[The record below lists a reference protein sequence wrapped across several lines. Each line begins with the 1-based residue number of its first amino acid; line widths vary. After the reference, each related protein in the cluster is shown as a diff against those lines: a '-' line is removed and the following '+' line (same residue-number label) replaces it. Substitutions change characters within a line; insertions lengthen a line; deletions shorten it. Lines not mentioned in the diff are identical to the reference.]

1 MVYRIVVLM
10 CLLVLGACQG
20 EAQVKDTDRMLHLSS
35 EASTAV
41 TQQVSH
47 DIEEWLKKNPEI
59 KAVEAVNGEKDMVL
73 AYDVHH
79 QKRFQ
84 MNEIESKLKK
94 QLSEKKSSLEVIIS
108 SDKKILSEVIELKK
122 DMVKNNLTKKEIN
135 HRVKKIIS
143 LSYETA

>member
-1 MVYRIVVLM
+1 MFLIV
-10 CLLVLGACQG
+10 VLGACQG
-20 EAQVKDTDRMLHLSS
+20 GNQAQDTDRLLHLSS

-59 KAVEAVNGEKDMVL
+59 KAVEAVNGEKEMVL

-79 QKRFQ
+79 EKRFQ
-84 MNEIESKLKK
+84 MSEIESKLKK
-94 QLSEKKSSLEVIIS
+94 QLSEKKSSLEVTMS
-108 SDKKILSEVIELKK
+108 SDKKILSEVMELKK
-122 DMVKNNLTKKEIN
+122 DMVKKNLTKKEIN